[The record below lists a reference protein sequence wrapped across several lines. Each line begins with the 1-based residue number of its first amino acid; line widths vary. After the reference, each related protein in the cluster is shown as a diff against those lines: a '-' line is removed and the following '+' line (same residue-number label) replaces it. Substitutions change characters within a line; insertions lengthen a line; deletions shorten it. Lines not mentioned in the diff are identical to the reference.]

1 MSISGP
7 SFIPTVLAVS
17 FLCSAT
23 ATYTFPQKLNLGIE
37 ISNQAMEAIWR
48 DWDVSHFPQFLES
61 GFFPKHSWDRLV
73 DRFQEKVLFAA
84 IDPSGMDNFTVSF
97 MGSSVTAGYDVPY
110 KLAFPFLFENRLK
123 PVLDAFNVHIEARN
137 VAMGNNPCLPYNGCV
152 RTFAG
157 RDADVVHF
165 EHFYDCGYGDPE
177 MMEVQ

>member
-1 MSISGP
+1 MFVPIFSVAALI
-7 SFIPTVLAVS
+7 
-17 FLCSAT
+17 CSVK
-23 ATYTFPQKLNLGIE
+23 ATYTFPQKINLGIE
-37 ISNQAMEAIWR
+37 FSNEAMQAIWR
-48 DWDVSHFPQFLES
+48 EWDVGRFPQFLEN

-84 IDPSGMDNFTVSF
+84 DDPGGHDNFTVSF

-110 KLAFPFLFENRLK
+110 MLAFPFLFENRLK
-123 PVLDAFNVHIEARN
+123 SLLETFNVHIEARN

-157 RDADVVHF
+157 RDADIVHF
-165 EHFYDCGYGDPE
+165 EHFYDCGYSEPE